1 MLESKYELLV
11 GINTPADLKKL
22 PLKKLPQLCNELRE
36 YIVEVISSNP
46 GHLGASLGTVE
57 LTVALHYVFD
67 TPNDKLIWDVGHQAY
82 GHKILTNRKEKFD
95 TIRKYKGLS
104 GFPKMSESEYDAFG
118 TGHSST
124 SISAALGMAI
134 AAQISGDEN
143 RQHVAVIGDGSM
155 TAGMAF
161 EALNHAGDTD
171 ANLLVILNDNGISID
186 KSVGALERY
195 LMQIST
201 SKKYNKLKDRVWNF
215 LSRSNRY
222 GKATR
227 NLIQQIDS
235 GIKGSLLTGS
245 NLFESFNFRYF
256 GPADGHNVTALV
268 KIFTDLKNIKGPKLL
283 HLHTKKG
290 KGLHF
295 AEADQ
300 TTFHAPGKFDPA
312 TGRLENDSCSDNIPP
327 KYQEVFGNTLLE
339 LARENKNIVGVT
351 PAMASGSSMD
361 IMMAEIPERVFDV
374 GIAEQHAVTFSAGM
388 ASDGLS
394 VYCNVYSSFLQRAYD
409 QVIHDVA
416 LQKIPVIFC
425 IDRSGLVGEDG
436 STHHGVFDISFLR
449 PIPNLII
456 ASPMDAHELRNI
468 MFTAQ
473 NIKDLPMAIRYPRW
487 RVNSCD
493 WKNEMKEIE
502 IGKAREIKK
511 GEKIA
516 IISYGPIGCD
526 VVKATDKLAKESINP
541 SHYDLRFVKPLDEDL
556 LHTVCKNYSHIIS
569 IEDGVKKGGVGSA
582 IVEFMSENGYTNKI
596 KLLGI
601 DDDFVEHGSLASLHK
616 ECGIDV
622 DSIVETVKTFW
633 ND

>member
-201 SKKYNKLKDRVWNF
+201 SKK
-215 LSRSNRY
+215 
-222 GKATR
+222 
-227 NLIQQIDS
+227 
-235 GIKGSLLTGS
+235 
-245 NLFESFNFRYF
+245 
-256 GPADGHNVTALV
+256 
-268 KIFTDLKNIKGPKLL
+268 
-283 HLHTKKG
+283 
-290 KGLHF
+290 
-295 AEADQ
+295 
-300 TTFHAPGKFDPA
+300 
-312 TGRLENDSCSDNIPP
+312 
-327 KYQEVFGNTLLE
+327 
-339 LARENKNIVGVT
+339 
-351 PAMASGSSMD
+351 
-361 IMMAEIPERVFDV
+361 
-374 GIAEQHAVTFSAGM
+374 
-388 ASDGLS
+388 
-394 VYCNVYSSFLQRAYD
+394 
-409 QVIHDVA
+409 
-416 LQKIPVIFC
+416 
-425 IDRSGLVGEDG
+425 
-436 STHHGVFDISFLR
+436 
-449 PIPNLII
+449 
-456 ASPMDAHELRNI
+456 
-468 MFTAQ
+468 
-473 NIKDLPMAIRYPRW
+473 
-487 RVNSCD
+487 
-493 WKNEMKEIE
+493 
-502 IGKAREIKK
+502 
-511 GEKIA
+511 
-516 IISYGPIGCD
+516 
-526 VVKATDKLAKESINP
+526 
-541 SHYDLRFVKPLDEDL
+541 
-556 LHTVCKNYSHIIS
+556 
-569 IEDGVKKGGVGSA
+569 
-582 IVEFMSENGYTNKI
+582 
-596 KLLGI
+596 
-601 DDDFVEHGSLASLHK
+601 
-616 ECGIDV
+616 
-622 DSIVETVKTFW
+622 
-633 ND
+633 